1 MLKAVARRS
10 NDKSYLHLVIHLFL
24 FRPFLVLC
32 QSCLRDAGK
41 FERAE
46 STEAALA
53 LQSHKNTLAAEEGS
67 ADRRLETCVTEAL
80 GNTWRK
86 DATSPS
92 AVLQPCEHQQA
103 VAIFIPELIP
113 AEDFDL
119 YR

>member
-46 STEAALA
+46 SNEAAL
-53 LQSHKNTLAAEEGS
+53 QSQKNALAAVEGS
-67 ADRRLETCVTEAL
+67 ADKRLETGVAEAL
-80 GNTWRK
+80 ENKWRK

-92 AVLQPCEHQQA
+92 AVLQPGEHQQA
-103 VAIFIPELIP
+103 VAILIPELIP

-119 YR
+119 YS